1 MITRKEVEADV
12 VRLIVCTR
20 EKFPHSVGWNE
31 ALKRVI
37 WRYAGTAGKL
47 PPPRRKADRRKR
59 AAGR

>member
-1 MITRKEVEADV
+1 MITRKEIEADV

-37 WRYAGTAGKL
+37 WRYTGAAGK
-47 PPPRRKADRRKR
+47 PPRRRKAAHRRR
-59 AAGR
+59 RRRID